1 MEERFQR
8 LPVLDEKDRYKIR
21 LAQHAGRRTMA
32 VDKHLFLIGM
42 QGCGKSSLGKR
53 TAKET
58 GVPFADTDVMVAQSA
73 GGTVNEFFEKYGEE
87 TFRRAETNALA
98 ALTYARPMIIST
110 GGGTVLNPVNRHIM
124 RSWGTIV
131 LIDRPLEDILSDIKL
146 DRRPTLR
153 DGGLAEVER
162 VYHERLPIYRDLAD
176 ITLRN
181 DQGYHMAVYILTRL
195 VRERL

>member
-1 MEERFQR
+1 ME
-8 LPVLDEKDRYKIR
+8 
-21 LAQHAGRRTMA
+21 
-32 VDKHLFLIGM
+32 KHLFLIGM

-58 GVPFADTDVMVAQSA
+58 GVPFADTDAIVAQSA
-73 GGTVNEFFEKYGEE
+73 GGTVNEFFARYGEE
-87 TFRRAETNALA
+87 TFRKAETNVLA
-98 ALTYARPMIIST
+98 ALTYAPPMIIST
-110 GGGTVLNPVNRHIM
+110 GGGTVMRAENRHIM

-131 LIDRPLEDILSDIKL
+131 MIDRPLEDILGDIKL

-162 VYHERLPIYRDLAD
+162 VYRERIPVYRELAD
-176 ITLRN
+176 IVLKN
-181 DQGYHMAVYILTRL
+181 DQGYHMALYILTRL

>member
-1 MEERFQR
+1 M
-8 LPVLDEKDRYKIR
+8 
-21 LAQHAGRRTMA
+21 
-32 VDKHLFLIGM
+32 DKHLFLSGM

-58 GVPFADTDVMVAQSA
+58 GVPFADTDAMVAQSA
-73 GGTVNEFFEKYGEE
+73 GGTVNEIFEKYGEE

-153 DGGLAEVER
+153 DGGPAEVER